1 MRAEVDAET
10 RAGLEEE
17 RRFLLDSLRDLE
29 REHDAGDLDEDDYRT
44 LRDDY
49 TARAASVL
57 RALEG
62 GEEPPGE
69 QPRPA
74 RRAGDETPTYTPAP
88 AVEARA
94 GSFWRRQRGRI
105 VTVAVIAAVAIGAGV
120 SVATFAGQ
128 RVETPTAAEPPSSE
142 TARHLIN
149 AQRLET
155 EGKAVEALKEYD
167 AAIKAD
173 GSNVVALTYRGW
185 LLARAGL
192 TDPAMASL
200 DQALAVSPSYPD
212 AHFFRGMV
220 LYQGR
225 NDPAAAITEFETYLA
240 SNPPPAAADAVKGV
254 LERARGAAAAAPAAT
269 PETTPPPPPSG

>member
-1 MRAEVDAET
+1 MTARRAPELDSET

-29 REHDAGDLDEDDYRT
+29 REHDAGDLDEDDYAS

-62 GEEPPGE
+62 GAEHPGPEPRDDTAGTA
-69 QPRPA
+69 QPA
-74 RRAGDETPTYTPAP
+74 AGA
-88 AVEARA
+88 A
-94 GSFWRRQRGRI
+94 GGSVWRRRRGRI
-105 VTVAVIAAVAIGAGV
+105 LTVAVVAAVAVVAGV

-128 RVETPTAAEPPSSE
+128 RVDTPTAAEPPSSE

-167 AAIKAD
+167 EAIKAD

-192 TDPAMASL
+192 TDPALASL
-200 DQALAVSPSYPD
+200 DQALAVNPSYPD

-225 NDPAAAITEFETYLA
+225 NDPAGAVTEFETYLA
-240 SNPPPAAADAVKGV
+240 SNPPPEAAAAVQGV
-254 LERARGAAAAAPAAT
+254 LERARGDAAGASPSAPATTAPAPT
-269 PETTPPPPPSG
+269 PGSG

>member
-1 MRAEVDAET
+1 MRTDLDDET

-17 RRFLLDSLRDLE
+17 RRFLLESLRDLE
-29 REHDAGDLDEDDYRT
+29 REREAGDLDEADYTT

-57 RALEG
+57 RTLEG
-62 GEEPPGE
+62 GERTAPTE
-69 QPRPA
+69 
-74 RRAGDETPTYTPAP
+74 RRAKSSGPGGRLPG
-88 AVEARA
+88 RA
-94 GSFWRRQRGRI
+94 LWRRGRGRI
-105 VTVAVIAAVAIGAGV
+105 LTVAVIAAVAIGAGV
-120 SVATFAGQ
+120 SVAGFAGQ
-128 RVETPTAAEPPSSE
+128 RVDAPPAAEPPTSE
-142 TARHLIN
+142 TARHLID

-200 DQALAVSPSYPD
+200 DQALAVNPGYPD

-225 NDPAAAITEFETYLA
+225 NDPAGAIAEFEIYLA
-240 SNPPPAAADAVKGV
+240 SNPPPEAADAVKGV
-254 LERARGAAAAAPAAT
+254 LERARNDVAGTAPAAPA
-269 PETTPPPPPSG
+269 PQPTTPPSPSG

>member
-1 MRAEVDAET
+1 MRADLDAET

-29 REHDAGDLDEDDYRT
+29 REHDAGDLDDDDYVT

-57 RALEG
+57 RALESG
-62 GEEPPGE
+62 GEPRAAPRDE
-69 QPRPA
+69 RPA
-74 RRAGDETPTYTPAP
+74 PLGRAP
-88 AVEARA
+88 AR
-94 GSFWRRQRGRI
+94 SLWRRHRRRI
-105 VTVAVIAAVAIGAGV
+105 LTVAVIAVVAVVAGV
-120 SVATFAGQ
+120 SVATFSGQ
-128 RVETPTAAEPPSSE
+128 RVDTPTTAEQPTSE

-149 AQRLET
+149 AQRLEA

-167 AAIKAD
+167 AAVKAD

-192 TDPAMASL
+192 TDPALASL
-200 DQALAVSPSYPD
+200 DQALAVNPRFPD

-225 NDPAAAITEFETYLA
+225 NDPAGAITEFETYLA
-240 SNPPPAAADAVKGV
+240 SNPPPEAADAVRSV
-254 LERARGAAAAAPAAT
+254 LERARGNAAGAGPAPPAPSAAP
-269 PETTPPPPPSG
+269 TTAPPSPSG